1 MKQIHIYNSRK
12 MITLQSLLMHYYT
25 QTAPI
30 IKVLLNYSDNNL
42 RNIVNIVSISN

>member
-25 QTAPI
+25 QTAL